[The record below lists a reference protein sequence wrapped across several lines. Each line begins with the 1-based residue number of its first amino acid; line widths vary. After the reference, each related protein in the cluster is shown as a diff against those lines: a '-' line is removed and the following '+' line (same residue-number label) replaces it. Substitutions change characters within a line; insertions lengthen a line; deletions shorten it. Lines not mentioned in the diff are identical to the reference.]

1 MSNQMPTNQQ
11 LARVLRDSVPDRA
24 SPGLDGR
31 IMATVAATPQRRRV
45 PVVVASFLA
54 GEPRIRQ
61 ALVLVV
67 VALLLIV
74 ALAATAVVGEW
85 LNAART
91 TVAA

>member
-1 MSNQMPTNQQ
+1 MTGQMPTDQQ

-45 PVVVASFLA
+45 PMVVPSLLA

-61 ALVLVV
+61 ALVLLV

-74 ALAATAVVGEW
+74 GLAWPTRAE
-85 LNAART
+85 
-91 TVAA
+91 